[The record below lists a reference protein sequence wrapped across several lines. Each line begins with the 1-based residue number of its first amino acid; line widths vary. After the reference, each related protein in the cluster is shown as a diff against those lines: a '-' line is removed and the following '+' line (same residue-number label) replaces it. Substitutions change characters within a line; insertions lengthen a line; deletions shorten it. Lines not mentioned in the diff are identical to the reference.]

1 MIGMLEEGFEVHILR
16 ERFIEDGFIFIVF
29 RYVLVVHSVFCPKLT
44 EVQVCSLGNEEW
56 DRRGHESGLGGLLV
70 GVLFGALG
78 HSWTLRTFWDVLGRF
93 VFLSMSHV
101 TFFMTRFRI
110 KSNPLFASPNN
121 SQWGKDR

>member
-16 ERFIEDGFIFIVF
+16 ERFVEEGFVFIVF
-29 RYVLVVHSVFCPKLT
+29 RYVLVVHFVLCPKLT

-78 HSWTLRTFWDVLGRF
+78 HSWTLRTFLDVFGRF
-93 VFLSMSHV
+93 WTFCVFVHV
-101 TFFMTRFRI
+101 LCDIFYDQVQDQ
-110 KSNPLFASPNN
+110 K
-121 SQWGKDR
+121 